1 MIEKNLVTKIEP
13 FEEDVVVENP
23 PHDWERSCVCGKMI
37 LNHVA
42 DFLQLHLLQKVL
54 FWWQDI
60 SQSTTTSS
68 SECSILVTRSFSIMW
83 RIFYNYIFFK
93 MFNFCDKIFLN
104 HVADFLQLHL
114 PQNVLFW
121 WQASYPP
128 FWELIK
134 LSTILGI
141 WSSDSCKYSS
151 VQVCKFENVYLIS
164 VNCHLNDWKA
174 SHDTEDILGIFVL
187 WWVQWLSS
195 PRCILY
201 LGHQYFAIFRQNRRF
216 LAIFR
221 QNCHFFAIFRQNR
234 RFFAIF
240 RRSDNCRQSLAPFL

>member
-1 MIEKNLVTKIEP
+1 MWRIFYNYIFFKRFYFCYMI
-13 FEEDVVVENP
+13 F
-23 PHDWERSCVCGKMI
+23 
-37 LNHVA
+37 LNYVA

-141 WSSDSCKYSS
+141 WSELS
-151 VQVCKFENVYLIS
+151 
-164 VNCHLNDWKA
+164 
-174 SHDTEDILGIFVL
+174 TILGIWAKVIHQFRNLERVIHHFGNLSKGYPPVWESTSRLTKRGIQLRKRWITLQKDLNGLATVQFRYFVT
-187 WWVQWLSS
+187 
-195 PRCILY
+195 
-201 LGHQYFAIFRQNRRF
+201 F
-216 LAIFR
+216 
-221 QNCHFFAIFRQNR
+221 
-234 RFFAIF
+234 
-240 RRSDNCRQSLAPFL
+240 